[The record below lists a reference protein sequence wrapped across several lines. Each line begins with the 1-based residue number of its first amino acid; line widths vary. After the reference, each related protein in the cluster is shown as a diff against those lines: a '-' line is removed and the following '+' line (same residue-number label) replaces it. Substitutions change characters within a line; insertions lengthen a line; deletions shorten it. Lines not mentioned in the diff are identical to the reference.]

1 MSESVY
7 FAPLEWLPI
16 GDACFKELRENS
28 EPTVFSFYE
37 LLWNIVHDS
46 RSTENVLKSVVPL
59 LQPAIQDELRLRS
72 SLRNF
77 GVQQWQK
84 IQRPDDSNQRTAGDN
99 RKRRRQS
106 ISQDEGEME
115 CDLCRT
121 SLFFSRVEYHPNKSD
136 SVTWCLLHALK
147 KVKERSKLS
156 QLVKVFYVHEDEE
169 LRQNLTN
176 SQDNARSK
184 TVRKTVTQHQRS
196 STL

>member
-1 MSESVY
+1 VY

-16 GDACFKELRENS
+16 GDACFKELRENC
-28 EPTVFSFYE
+28 EPTVFSLHQ

-46 RSTENVLKSVVPL
+46 RSTANVLKSVVPL

-84 IQRPDDSNQRTAGDN
+84 IQRSDDPNQRTAGDN

-121 SLFFSRVEYHPNKSD
+121 SLFFSRVEYHPNKSEL
-136 SVTWCLLHALK
+136 VTWCLLHALK
-147 KVKERSKLS
+147 KVKERSRLS
-156 QLVKVFYVHEDEE
+156 QAIKVFYAHEDEE
-169 LRQNLTN
+169 LRQSLND
-176 SQDNARSK
+176 SQDNIRSK
-184 TVRKTVTQHQRS
+184 TVRRTVSHQRS